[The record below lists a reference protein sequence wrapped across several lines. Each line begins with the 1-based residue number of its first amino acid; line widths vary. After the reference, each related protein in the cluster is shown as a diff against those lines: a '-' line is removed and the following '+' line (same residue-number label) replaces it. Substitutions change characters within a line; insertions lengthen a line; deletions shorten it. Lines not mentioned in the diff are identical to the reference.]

1 MFPPVVPAVKRHRL
15 ESSPKSRLVTAGA
28 EMMLGGSGLLALSAA
43 TGELRPFPTI
53 PMKASVALVYCGC
66 FCFSPVAIRPL

>member
-28 EMMLGGSGLLALSAA
+28 EMMLGGSRLLALSAA
-43 TGELRPFPTI
+43 TGEP
-53 PMKASVALVYCGC
+53 S
-66 FCFSPVAIRPL
+66 FSLSEEPHKLGTP